1 MTELQNNSAA
11 TQSGLADSAVV
22 AQRIVVRDFVCTATI
37 GVTEEERTRP
47 QRLGICMELALIA
60 KPPMS
65 DDIGEVLSYGRVVAL
80 LRSICFETRFQLLET
95 LAEALADSFFG
106 FPQVT
111 ATKLRIE
118 KLERYPDIAG
128 VGIEIE
134 RRRDREASK

>member
-1 MTELQNNSAA
+1 MTEPQKHSAA

-22 AQRIVVRDFVCTATI
+22 AQRIVVRDFVCSATI
-37 GVTEEERTRP
+37 GVTEEERSRP
-47 QRLGICMELALIA
+47 QRLGIFLELALVA
-60 KPPMS
+60 NPPVS
-65 DDIGEVLSYGRVVAL
+65 DDIGEVLNYGSVVAL
-80 LRSICFETRFQLLET
+80 LRSICFETGFQLLET
-95 LAEALADSFFG
+95 LAETLAAAFFD

-134 RRRDREASK
+134 RRRDRDASK